1 MPHAYGSTVV
11 FVVIFLSTT
20 TVPALGTPR
29 TEALVAGERFEPAQ
43 KKASYSV
50 TAAASYLPS
59 PSISENVTSTSPCA
73 AFIRRFFA
81 SATVSGTSVPFSC
94 QMPIAAKEPL
104 PYVPPDMSASR
115 SAAV

>member
-29 TEALVAGERFEPAQ
+29 TEALVAGERFDPAQ

-59 PSISENVTSTSPCA
+59 ISENITSASPCA
-73 AFIRRFFA
+73 AFIRRVFA
-81 SATVSGTSVPFSC
+81 SATVSGTSAPFSF
-94 QMPIAAKEPL
+94 QMPIAVKTPL
-104 PYVPPDMSASR
+104 PYVPSAISTSR